1 MDLIE
6 HFIQAAQQNPVR
18 IVYPEAHD
26 ERILRAA
33 VRVSELKIARPI
45 LVGNKTEI
53 TCIANDLEL
62 NLAGIDIQ
70 NNQDDHLLNTYADL
84 YIQNRKIKPTIARRL
99 IKKPLSFAGMMVK
112 VGAAEG
118 MVAGVANATTSV
130 IQAASLTIG
139 FEPGMSIPSSFFIM
153 IIPDYYGQIDYP
165 IIFADCAVNI
175 DPTSQE
181 LAEIAIAS
189 GENAEVLLGVE
200 PRIALLSFAT
210 QGSANHTRVDKVR
223 DTVAIAREKAPHLLI
238 DGEFQADAALMPRVA
253 AKKVQDSLV
262 AGSANVLIF
271 PDLDSGNI
279 SYKLVQY
286 LAGSKAIGPILQGFA
301 SPVNDM
307 SRGASIEDLIAVTA
321 ITVVQ
326 AQNKSTSS

>member
-33 VRVSELKIARPI
+33 VRISELAIARPI
-45 LVGNKTEI
+45 LVGEK
-53 TCIANDLEL
+53 AEL
-62 NLAGIDIQ
+62 TGLADGLGINLAGVEIQ
-70 NNQDDHLLNTYADL
+70 NNQDAGLLDTYAEL
-84 YIQNRKIKPTIARRL
+84 YSQRRKVKPTIARRL

-112 VGAAEG
+112 AGAAAG

-139 FEPGMSIPSSFFIM
+139 FEPGISTPSSFFIM

-175 DPTSQE
+175 DPTPQE

-189 GENAEVLLGVE
+189 GANAKALLGVE

-210 QGSANHTRVDKVR
+210 QGSANHIRVDKVR

-238 DGEFQADAALMPRVA
+238 DGEFQADAALIPQVA
-253 AKKVQDSLV
+253 AKKVKDSLV

-279 SYKLVQY
+279 AYKLVQY
-286 LAGSKAIGPILQGFA
+286 LAGSKAIGPIMQGFA
-301 SPVNDM
+301 SPINDL
-307 SRGASIEDLIAVTA
+307 SRGASVEDIIAVTA

-326 AQNKSTSS
+326 AQNKSTSY